1 MLPQRRL
8 GKGRL
13 PMEKKPEAGS
23 PEDASDFTR
32 KMLLAKKAA
41 VTQKNTSP

>member
-1 MLPQRRL
+1 M
-8 GKGRL
+8 G
-13 PMEKKPEAGS
+13 KKPEAGS

-41 VTQKNTSP
+41 GKTVELP